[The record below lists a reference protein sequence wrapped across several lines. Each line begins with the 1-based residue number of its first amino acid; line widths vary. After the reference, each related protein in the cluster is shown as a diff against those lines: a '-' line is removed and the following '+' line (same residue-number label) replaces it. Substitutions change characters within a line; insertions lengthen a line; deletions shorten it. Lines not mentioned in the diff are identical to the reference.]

1 MITLLLIA
9 MLSMPVYAAEEHHTD
24 EDIDI
29 LANIVWHEARG
40 IEADVE
46 LACVAWTVCNRVDA
60 GYGTL
65 REVMTAPY
73 QFAYV
78 EGKDFDADD
87 PVYARCREIA
97 ADVLDRWSREKNGE
111 DEVGRVLPS
120 EYLWYSGDGEH
131 NYFRDA
137 YIGGETWDY
146 SLPDVY
152 EEETTNGEETK
163 SAQSTGDAGRRG
175 TCGAPWSGV
184 WREYGDGDLLHC
196 SAGQARGHGG
206 GTAGVLERGVRFVG
220 IDYEGVCERIRS
232 AGYAGEGIRD

>member
-78 EGKDFDADD
+78 EGKSFDETD
-87 PVYARCREIA
+87 PVYTRCREIA
-97 ADVLDRWSREKNGE
+97 ADVLERWSREKNGE
-111 DEVGRVLPS
+111 DDVGRVLPKG
-120 EYLWYSGDGEH
+120 YLWYSGDGEH
-131 NYFRDA
+131 NWFRNS
-137 YIGGETWDY
+137 YIGGDTWDY

-152 EEETTNGEETK
+152 GEGTSDVEETE
-163 SAQSTGDAGRRG
+163 SAQGSSIAAGRRTG
-175 TCGAPWSGV
+175 GAPWSGV
-184 WREYGDGDLLHC
+184 WCEYGYGDLLHC
-196 SAGQARGHGG
+196 TAGQARGHGG
-206 GTAGVLERGVRFVG
+206 GTASVLAGGVRAVG
-220 IDYEGVCERIRS
+220 FDYEGVRQRGGS